1 MEKDGPLDAENIAK
15 IIKTAKRGKS
25 HQKNIFKKEKK
36 IYLQNLTEQR
46 LLDVK
51 S

>member
-1 MEKDGPLDAENIAK
+1 MDKDGPLDGRKRMK

-25 HQKNIFKKEKK
+25 HPKKYLNCNLNCSYNDTNEPHNTNI
-36 IYLQNLTEQR
+36 N
-46 LLDVK
+46 